1 MAQQKAAEFDGDL
14 NRFLHNYR
22 YQPDLTAKL
31 DALEPLRFTQALINE
46 IVLWKIDRFVQ
57 LNDEL
62 LRSIENVKELH
73 RGEHRNAESVIDSLL
88 VVHGVG
94 LPMASTLLRFR
105 NPSAFQIIDQ
115 HAYRAVYGSKFPIY
129 PSTPRTKQIGIYFD
143 YLDELITLC
152 GQKKIKFETIDRVLY
167 QFDKDINGEL
177 PKTREREKSR
187 RMWKSD

>member
-1 MAQQKAAEFDGDL
+1 MGQQRAAEFDGDL
-14 NRFLHNYR
+14 NRFLYKYK

-31 DALEPLRFTQALINE
+31 DALETLQFTQALINE
-46 IVLWKIDRFVQ
+46 IVLWKSNKFAQ
-57 LNDEL
+57 LGDEL
-62 LRSIENVKELH
+62 LRSIENARELH
-73 RGEHRNAESVIDSLL
+73 RGEHRNAESLLDSLL
-88 VVHGVG
+88 IVHGVG

-105 NPSAFQIIDQ
+105 NPSVFQIIDR

-129 PSTPRTKQIGIYFD
+129 PSMSRTKQIGIYFD

-177 PKTREREKSR
+177 PQTREREKSQAL
-187 RMWKSD
+187 WKPN